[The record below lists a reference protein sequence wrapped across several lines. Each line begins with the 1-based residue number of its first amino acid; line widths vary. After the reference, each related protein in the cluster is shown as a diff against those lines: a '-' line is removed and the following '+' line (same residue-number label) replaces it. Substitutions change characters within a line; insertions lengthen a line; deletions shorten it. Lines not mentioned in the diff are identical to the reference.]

1 MSNRKFSLVTKIM
14 AIFNLG
20 EEGKLHSF
28 FEQIEKKANLDI
40 KKLEQNIKKA
50 ELDHEITMQSLNDN
64 IEDAKQAL
72 DNAYVD
78 IEIDE
83 LETNISQK
91 RYMETYLRN
100 IKDKEQRVES
110 LEQEKKNTIE
120 AFEESVEDFKKSIA
134 TIKSRLEKILAEES
148 AE

>member
-28 FEQIEKKANLDI
+28 FEQIEKSAKLDI

-50 ELDHEITMQSLNDN
+50 ELDYEITMQSLNDN

-78 IEIDE
+78 IKIEE

-110 LEQEKKNTIE
+110 LEQEKKDTIE
-120 AFEESVEDFKKSIA
+120 AFEKSVGEFRKSIS
-134 TIKSRLEKILAEES
+134 TIESRLDKILAEES